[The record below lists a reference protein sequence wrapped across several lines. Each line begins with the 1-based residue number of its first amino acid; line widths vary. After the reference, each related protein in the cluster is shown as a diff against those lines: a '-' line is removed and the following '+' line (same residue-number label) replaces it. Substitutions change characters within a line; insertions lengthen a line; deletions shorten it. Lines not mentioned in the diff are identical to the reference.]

1 MQDQLLGKCGQKMEK
16 GRVAMATVSHANQ
29 AREWANSLLD
39 GCDGFD
45 PETAQAISEKS
56 SAQTCPANAASILT
70 LGISVA
76 PIVLTLSI
84 PRCPAVYL
92 SSRGPFAF

>member
-1 MQDQLLGKCGQKMEK
+1 MEK

-45 PETAQAISEKS
+45 PETAQAISEK
-56 SAQTCPANAASILT
+56 
-70 LGISVA
+70 
-76 PIVLTLSI
+76 
-84 PRCPAVYL
+84 AVHRHVQQML
-92 SSRGPFAF
+92 HPF